1 MNWRLS
7 HRPRLHQ
14 QTNSE
19 ATYPLVPVLLA
30 DPETSLAETHW
41 FQPKELKQWG
51 YDIGLSGKAIQCS
64 DGDGTCKEMADVLK
78 FKAEEPGTNV
88 HVSCC
93 DGRVEA
99 EGDGY

>member
-1 MNWRLS
+1 M
-7 HRPRLHQ
+7 HQ